1 MKSWCK
7 WNSGLSVK
15 RSFYFLLV
23 LILAGCKSTSDKD
36 ASGSIQ
42 KIILDS
48 SQSKWGYDISPL
60 LEQNIEVI
68 KLETASDCL
77 LRADGNAFFTEDRIF
92 ISDKTLKKVFM
103 FDWNGKY
110 LKSFGVV
117 GRGPGEYIDL
127 GDYFVKGDSLY
138 IQDKQQDKIVVFP
151 LDGGKQH
158 EFYLDPPIYFNEFFE
173 LDDRF
178 YFVTGYSND
187 YNLIRLNPTDGS
199 RKYYLPY
206 EPGIDQKNQ
215 QWKLNKYISKYRDT
229 VYLIYPR
236 IDTIYKVFS
245 NTVCPEYAVNFVHN
259 KIPESLLNQTGT
271 EILKT
276 SIDQG
281 YIVGLEKVCVSRDYI
296 FGYFGEGKKIQEFI
310 YFKAKEESVIAE
322 SLLLKNWGN
331 LRALNYTVTDQDD
344 FIFMYDA
351 LSLKEAW
358 QYIVSRN
365 PFLKEEDREKLRSV
379 TESLQDEDNPV
390 LFKCKLKKI

>member
-23 LILAGCKSTSDKD
+23 FILSGCKSTSDKD

-48 SQSKWGYDISPL
+48 SQSKRGYDISSL

-77 LRADGNAFFTEDRIF
+77 LRADGNAFFTD
-92 ISDKTLKKVFM
+92 
-103 FDWNGKY
+103 
-110 LKSFGVV
+110 
-117 GRGPGEYIDL
+117 
-127 GDYFVKGDSLY
+127 
-138 IQDKQQDKIVVFP
+138 
-151 LDGGKQH
+151 
-158 EFYLDPPIYFNEFFE
+158 
-173 LDDRF
+173 
-178 YFVTGYSND
+178 D

-206 EPGIDQKNQ
+206 EPEINQKNQ

-229 VYLIYPR
+229 VQLIYPR

-259 KIPESLLNQTGT
+259 KIPESLLNQRGT
-271 EILKT
+271 EILRT

-331 LRALNYTVTDQDD
+331 LRALNYTVTDHDD